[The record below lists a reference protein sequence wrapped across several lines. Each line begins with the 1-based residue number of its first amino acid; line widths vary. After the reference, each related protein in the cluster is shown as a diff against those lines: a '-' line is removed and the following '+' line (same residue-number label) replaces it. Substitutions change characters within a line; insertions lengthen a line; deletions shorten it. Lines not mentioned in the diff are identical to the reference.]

1 MLHSFVRETVLNTGP
16 VSFDRLKTTLLG
28 EYIQLRIVTPESVTK
43 EVLAEKI
50 HDYFEKIQLK
60 TGKKFEDLLKSY
72 TAELDALVEPHVAKM
87 PPVKKNE
94 PAPAVPRSRKYYE
107 KAAEL
112 RKAVKAVPELVD
124 YTRLMLCLYTAII
137 SSEEDRIS
145 NLDFSLTCLDPD
157 KIEAALKSETE
168 SVLFGMKNPKPRF
181 DTSDPYT
188 TDSCFF
194 VIVIILLYAII
205 GDSLEEGLDNE

>member
-1 MLHSFVRETVLNTGP
+1 MQHSFVQETILNMGS
-16 VSFDRLKTTLLG
+16 VAFERLKATLLR
-28 EYIQLRIVTPESVTK
+28 EYIVFRAVATENITK

-50 HDYFEKIQLK
+50 HDHFEKIQYK
-60 TGKKFEDLLKSY
+60 TGKKFEDLIKSY
-72 TAELDALVEPHVAKM
+72 MAELDALVEPHVAKM

-112 RKAVKAVPELVD
+112 RKTAKAISELVD
-124 YTRLMLCLYTAII
+124 YTRLMLCLYAAILNR
-137 SSEEDRIS
+137 EEERIS
-145 NLDFSLTCLDPD
+145 NLDFSLNCLDPD
-157 KIEAALKSETE
+157 VIEVALKSETE

-194 VIVIILLYAII
+194 VIVIILLYAIV

>member
-1 MLHSFVRETVLNTGP
+1 MQHSFVQETILDMGSVA
-16 VSFDRLKTTLLG
+16 FERLKVTLLR
-28 EYIQLRIVTPESVTK
+28 EYIVFRAVTPENVSK
-43 EVLAEKI
+43 EVLAEKL
-50 HDYFEKIQLK
+50 HDHLEKIQYK
-60 TGKKFEDLLKSY
+60 TGKKFEDLIKNY
-72 TAELDALVEPHVAKM
+72 MAELDALVEPHVAKV

-112 RKAVKAVPELVD
+112 RRTVKTVPELVD
-124 YTRLMLCLYTAII
+124 YTRLMLCLYAAII
-137 SSEEDRIS
+137 NSEEDRIR
-145 NLDFSLTCLDPD
+145 NLDFSLNCLDPD
-157 KIEAALKSETE
+157 IIETALKGETE

-188 TDSCFF
+188 MDSCFF

-205 GDSLEEGLDNE
+205 GDSIEEDLTNE